1 MTNEDEIELED
12 AMRELSM
19 ETISH
24 DKEIKIEVYEKGH
37 HGAIDDCD
45 NVIIVNE
52 SMSTVG
58 QFLADQIQK
67 RRTGEPCHKF
77 QTFTQRGTTQ
87 FYITHA

>member
-1 MTNEDEIELED
+1 MTAEEQQEFED
-12 AMRELSM
+12 AMCELAS
-19 ETISH
+19 ETE
-24 DKEIKIEVYEKGH
+24 DRWEEIKIEVYEAGR
-37 HGAIDDCD
+37 HGYVDDFD